1 MLTSSDVYSVS
12 FRESLLLVMSK
23 ALITQTTV
31 HFNKPQSI
39 CYTSLC
45 QVIDRVVD
53 EGFHCVGHDFKAPAP
68 THDQEILLN
77 SQW

>member
-1 MLTSSDVYSVS
+1 MLVI
-12 FRESLLLVMSK
+12 LP

-31 HFNKPQSI
+31 HFNKTKSI
-39 CYTSLC
+39 CHTSLC
-45 QVIDRVVD
+45 QVIDGVVN

-77 SQW
+77 SEW